1 MWNIKE
7 EHPLA
12 SFKYLNLYDEVLD
25 IEWSPHCSTLFGT
38 VCKDGRLELWDLTKN
53 NMLDPFA
60 YDNYPEENMANHPS
74 KTAIKFCPGAPILV
88 TGDIAGDTK
97 VYRIH
102 GYED

>member
-1 MWNIKE
+1 MRCNPFWNDIFLTCSADWTAKMWNIKE
-7 EHPLA
+7 ETPIA

-60 YDNYPEENMANHPS
+60 YDNYR
-74 KTAIKFCPGAPILV
+74 ILFLL
-88 TGDIAGDTK
+88 I
-97 VYRIH
+97 YS
-102 GYED
+102 